1 MNSDQILRSS
11 KAQLY
16 HKCIFNLYLE
26 NNPTRTILT
35 IKLTRS
41 NVHLDVVCCVFL
53 FFSFNFM
60 IN

>member
-53 FFSFNFM
+53 FF
-60 IN
+60 